1 MMTPSRDW
9 DIEYA
14 VREEIIKF
22 GQSVMHSGTTSTT
35 ITLNA
40 PGYDDVMSG
49 AAQSLSTTHDGRRIH
64 TALDRP
70 VQLAMKRGFDIM
82 VSGLALAVL
91 LPLFAVVAA
100 LIVYEN
106 RGPVFF
112 SQMRWGRGGK
122 LIRIYKFRSMRTDQC
137 DVTGVAQTKENDPR
151 VTRIGALLR
160 KTNLDELPQLIN
172 IFKGDMSL
180 VGPRC
185 HVPGMLAAGL
195 PYEELVSEYHLRHM
209 VRPGLTGLAQVN
221 GYRGPTDREEAARG
235 RIAYDLEY
243 IRSFT
248 FWSDIKILFRTVANE
263 IRGGTGF

>member
-1 MMTPSRDW
+1 MN
-9 DIEYA
+9 
-14 VREEIIKF
+14 
-22 GQSVMHSGTTSTT
+22 SGTTSST
-35 ITLNA
+35 IALNTHVPDEA
-40 PGYDDVMSG
+40 HLG
-49 AAQSLSTTHDGRRIH
+49 AAHSLSALYDGRRIH

-70 VQLAMKRGFDIM
+70 VQLAMKRGFDIF
-82 VSGLALAVL
+82 VSGLALAIL

-112 SQMRWGRGGK
+112 SQLRWGRGGK
-122 LIRIYKFRSMRTDQC
+122 LIRIYKFRSMRTDLC

-172 IFKGDMSL
+172 IFLGDMSL

-185 HVPGMLAAGL
+185 HVPGMLAAGR
-195 PYEELVSEYHLRHM
+195 PYEELVAEYHLRHM

-221 GYRGPTDREEAARG
+221 GFRGPTDREDAARG
-235 RIAYDLEY
+235 RVAHDLEY